1 MYCHLCSCVRDT
13 EVDEENEG
21 IGKVEKAD
29 DDQDA
34 SRDQVRQ
41 EQFNRF
47 AMAMALDDDD
57 MAEQAMQGFGYNL
70 ILLQTICLCMESEH
84 QSCLHLATCS
94 SSLSKTSHKQVICR
108 LTIVF

>member
-1 MYCHLCSCVRDT
+1 MED
-13 EVDEENEG
+13 DE
-21 IGKVEKAD
+21 D
-29 DDQDA
+29 DG
-34 SRDQVRQ
+34 RDQVLQ
-41 EQFNRF
+41 DQFNLF

>member
-1 MYCHLCSCVRDT
+1 LVFEKTADIYCQLCSCVRDT
-13 EVDEENEG
+13 EFDEENEG
-21 IGKVEKAD
+21 INKVEKSY

-57 MAEQAMQGFGYNL
+57 MAEQVIRELGYNL
-70 ILLQTICLCMESEH
+70 FILLN
-84 QSCLHLATCS
+84 HLY
-94 SSLSKTSHKQVICR
+94 V
-108 LTIVF
+108 